1 MRKIINIKLWLET
14 DDSTYLDDDFILKD
28 ISEELGYCV
37 NNYDIVN
44 FETMEIANER
54 MMPDDMLAKTG
65 SL

>member
-54 MMPDDMLAKTG
+54 MMPNDMLARTG

>member
-14 DDSTYLDDDFILKD
+14 DDSTYQGDDFILKD

-54 MMPDDMLAKTG
+54 MMPNDMLARTG

>member
-1 MRKIINIKLWLET
+1 MRKIINIKLWVET
-14 DDSTYLDDDFILKD
+14 NDSTCQNDDFILKD